1 MHEYTLHL
9 PNGNELSTYFAG
21 KYRAHPLHA
30 IKQKGCEMGTLL
42 IPNRTLP
49 KCHPATGAWAYYQS
63 EGIKGNFH
71 LYKGFEGR
79 GSCHTHSINCV
90 KFNLAILV
98 RITQP

>member
-1 MHEYTLHL
+1 MLQWVCAQLSAMREYTLHL
-9 PNGNELSTYFAG
+9 PNDNELSTYFAG

-71 LYKGFEGR
+71 LYKGFEGH
-79 GSCHTHSINCV
+79 GSCHTHTIN
-90 KFNLAILV
+90 
-98 RITQP
+98 